1 MLQVKPKSIAVA
13 VLTALLLASCADDG
27 KDGVNGV
34 DGAAGAPGTDG
45 QDLTPIAKLTR
56 VASLPLGAE
65 VTGLFKTDNGELFF
79 NVQHPSDSLP
89 APENNAAVGIWK
101 GVDLDALNP
110 RIAELSVPST
120 TAEKQA
126 VRVVTGQYQALGRAG
141 DTFGG
146 ALGFGLGAIVKADGS
161 LGLKASQD
169 PDFNAFISTS
179 TDGSQGML
187 FSAWEDRPGA
197 MSRLSL
203 TKDSSGNW
211 SVTDAKNIDFSS
223 VKGTLINC
231 FGTLSP
237 WGTPLTSEENYE
249 AENAARWNDP
259 SYSTGYP
266 NNADIDLLTD
276 YLGGQFPN
284 PYRYGYIVEIT
295 NPTSA
300 NPLPKKHF
308 VLGRM
313 AHENA
318 VVMPDLKT
326 VYLTDDGSRKGFY
339 KFVADN
345 KADLSSGT
353 LYAAKLKQD
362 ATKDPAK
369 AGFNIEWI
377 ELAHATDAQVESW
390 IASYDGIDRS
400 DFVGGSTSYVTDAE
414 IATWAAGGGA
424 DDRYAFIE
432 TLRAAKAKGAS
443 VEFNKMEGINIHF
456 NGVANNSI
464 PFMYVA
470 MSAIDSSM
478 ADTSGDIQL
487 NANKCGAVYRFGVHP
502 DYNVTRMDPVV
513 VGGPYDATQ
522 TANKCALN
530 SVSNPDNLVILNDGR
545 VVIGEDTSLHE
556 NNMIW
561 IYNPKGE

>member
-27 KDGVNGV
+27 QDGV
-34 DGAAGAPGTDG
+34 DGANGSNGAPGTDG
-45 QDLTPIAKLTR
+45 QDLNPVAKLTR
-56 VASLPLGAE
+56 LATVPLGAE
-65 VTGLFKTDNGELFF
+65 ITGLFKTDNGEMFF

-101 GVDLDALNP
+101 GLDLDSLNP
-110 RIAELSVPST
+110 RIADLSVPAT
-120 TAEKQA
+120 TAEKQM
-126 VRVVTGQYQALGRAG
+126 VRVVGGEYQVLGRAG
-141 DTFGG
+141 DTYGG
-146 ALGFGLGAIVKADGS
+146 ALAFGLGAIVKADGS
-161 LGLKASQD
+161 QDLKASQD

-179 TDGSQGML
+179 VDGSQGML
-187 FSAWEDRPGA
+187 FTAWEDRPGA
-197 MSRLSL
+197 MSRLTL
-203 TKDSSGNW
+203 ARAADGNW
-211 SVTDAKNIDFSS
+211 SVTDAKNIDFGS
-223 VKGTLINC
+223 VQGTLINC

-249 AENAARWNDP
+249 AENTVRWNDA

-266 NNADIDLLTD
+266 NNADIDRLTD

-300 NPLPKKHF
+300 TPVPVKHF
-308 VLGRM
+308 TLGRM

-326 VYLTDDGSRKGFY
+326 VYLTDDGSRKGFF

-345 KADLSSGT
+345 KGDLSAGT
-353 LYAAKLKQD
+353 LYAAKVKQD
-362 ATKDPAK
+362 ATKDAAK

-377 ELAHATDAQVESW
+377 ELAHATNAELETW
-390 IASYDGIDRS
+390 ISSYDGIDRS
-400 DFVGGSTSYVTDAE
+400 DYVDGSTSYVSDAE
-414 IATWAAGGGA
+414 ITAWAAGGGA

-432 TLRAAKAKGAS
+432 SLRAAKAKGAT

-470 MSAIDSSM
+470 MSSIDGSM

-487 NANKCGAVYRFGVHP
+487 NANKCGAVYRLGVHA

-513 VGGPYDATQ
+513 VGGPYDGTLAV
-522 TANKCALN
+522 NKC
-530 SVSNPDNLVILNDGR
+530 SVNGISNPDNLVVLNDGR
-545 VVIGEDTSLHE
+545 VIIGEDTSLHE

-561 IYNPKGE
+561 VYNPKGE